1 MEGSTMAAGRGRKR
15 QSKEPV
21 WLSRPILPA
30 YDPRRYQPTV
40 ETLLPPVAAVWDLLR
55 YVAEEAQ
62 RSGWKVR
69 CDPAYARWTVSP
81 MSTPGDEGFPPLL
94 LFKPPRI
101 MAVIVSERDK
111 VVSPEMQSWL
121 DVLSQ
126 YGSIE
131 IRHWNVHDWLNGV
144 VHDELS
150 REPASE
156 EVVAE
161 TEQAGRRRTTGG
173 KKKTK
178 RRRKKKGVQGGKESA
193 VVKRETN
200 HSKPRSLVEQDNG

>member
-1 MEGSTMAAGRGRKR
+1 MAAQRGRKK

-40 ETLLPPVAAVWDLLR
+40 ETLLPPIAAVWDLLR

-62 RSGWKVR
+62 RCGWKVR

-81 MSTPGDEGFPPLL
+81 MSVPGDEGFPPLL

-101 MAVIVSERDK
+101 MAVTVCERDK
-111 VVSPEMQSWL
+111 IVSPEMQSWL

-126 YGSIE
+126 YGIIE
-131 IRHWNVHDWLNGV
+131 IRHWNVHDWLRGV
-144 VHDELS
+144 VYDELS
-150 REPASE
+150 REPANE
-156 EVVAE
+156 AVVAE
-161 TEQAGRRRTTGG
+161 PERANRRRVSS
-173 KKKTK
+173 
-178 RRRKKKGVQGGKESA
+178 RRKK
-193 VVKRETN
+193 VKR
-200 HSKPRSLVEQDNG
+200 